1 MLQKNKNRGEKQVNL
16 ICNTEMFH
24 NKVLMLHAISI
35 CHVIILAFSIKLF
48 TNMSRWNA
56 SNQFLYFYV
65 ITAEHFGIVYPNGPA
80 TVFLLMHT
88 IQEGT

>member
-1 MLQKNKNRGEKQVNL
+1 MLQKNKKRQEKQVNL

-24 NKVLMLHAISI
+24 DIVLILHAISV

-48 TNMSRWNA
+48 TNMTCWNA

-65 ITAEHFGIVYPNGPA
+65 ITAEHFGTVYPNGSVI
-80 TVFLLMHT
+80 VFLFMHT
-88 IQEGT
+88 I